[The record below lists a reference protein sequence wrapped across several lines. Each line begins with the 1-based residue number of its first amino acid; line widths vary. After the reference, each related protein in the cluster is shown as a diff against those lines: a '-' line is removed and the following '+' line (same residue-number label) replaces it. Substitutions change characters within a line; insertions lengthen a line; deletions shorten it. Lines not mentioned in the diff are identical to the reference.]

1 MQLLSNNGLMLGT
14 GAAARR
20 IARQNNA
27 YRLGG
32 ATNAN
37 RLRRAQQMGQRMNGG
52 GNNQQRNNNNNNNV
66 IGGVSRDS
74 THFLIF
80 LNYSCPPLLIGKR
93 SIFNFL
99 VIGKLK
105 VQVNPQT
112 KLTGQQQQHQWGSE
126 SEQQQQSLGLGK
138 QQPEIELVVSQQQ

>member
-1 MQLLSNNGLMLGT
+1 MQLLNNNGLMLGT
-14 GAAARR
+14 GATARR
-20 IARQNNA
+20 RARQNNA

-52 GNNQQRNNNNNNNV
+52 GNNLQRNNNNNNNV
-66 IGGVSRDS
+66 IGGVSRDY

-80 LNYSCPPLLIGKR
+80 LKYSCHLLIGKR

-105 VQVNPQT
+105 VQINPQN
-112 KLTGQQQQHQWGSE
+112 KLAGHQQQPQQQRGSE
-126 SEQQQQSLGLGK
+126 SEQQQSLGLGK
-138 QQPEIELVVSQQQ
+138 QQPEIELVVAQ

>member
-1 MQLLSNNGLMLGT
+1 MQLLNNNGLMLGT
-14 GAAARR
+14 GATARR
-20 IARQNNA
+20 RARQNNA

-52 GNNQQRNNNNNNNV
+52 GNNLQRNNNNNNV
-66 IGGVSRDS
+66 IGGVSRDY

-80 LNYSCPPLLIGKR
+80 LKYSCHLLIGKR

-99 VIGKLK
+99 VIGQLK
-105 VQVNPQT
+105 VQINPQN
-112 KLTGQQQQHQWGSE
+112 KLAGHQQQPQQQRGSE
-126 SEQQQQSLGLGK
+126 SEQQQSLGLGK
-138 QQPEIELVVSQQQ
+138 QQPEIELVVAQ